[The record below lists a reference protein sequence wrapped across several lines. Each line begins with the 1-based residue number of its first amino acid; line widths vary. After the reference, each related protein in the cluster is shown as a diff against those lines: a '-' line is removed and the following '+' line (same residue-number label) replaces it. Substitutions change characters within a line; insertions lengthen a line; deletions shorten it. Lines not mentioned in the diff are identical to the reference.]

1 MTGMASGMA
10 VRLIGG
16 PTVLIEVGGLR
27 LLTDPTLGRTGSL
40 IGGTADEIGPI
51 DVVLLSHDQHGD
63 PLGPSGRSL
72 LERAP
77 LILTNPG
84 CAARLGGCARGLPPW
99 YHLSLSC
106 SGGDALRITGVPVQQ
121 GPDETVQRVGFVLSG
136 VDMPTGYVSVANTSL
151 DVVREIAGR
160 CGPIDVAVLNGFLTH
175 AGEHAV
181 RVAAILDF
189 PMVVLAHVEGREHGS
204 EGIDDIR
211 ATFDR
216 HGLGERL
223 CVLASG
229 QTAMF

>member
-1 MTGMASGMA
+1 MWMK
-10 VRLIGG
+10 V
-16 PTVLIEVGGLR
+16 
-27 LLTDPTLGRTGSL
+27 D
-40 IGGTADEIGPI
+40 
-51 DVVLLSHDQHGD
+51 
-63 PLGPSGRSL
+63 
-72 LERAP
+72 
-77 LILTNPG
+77 
-84 CAARLGGCARGLPPW
+84 
-99 YHLSLSC
+99 LSC

-211 ATFDR
+211 AAFDR